1 MKKLKT
7 TSINNKKSLLDYL
20 KQDYIFYLLLLVP
33 MLYYL
38 IFHYVPMYGA
48 IIAFKDYNIFKG
60 TFKSEWVG
68 LAVFKEIF
76 QMKEF
81 YQVLRNTFMLNVL
94 DLILSFPAPIILAL
108 VLNEVKKGLFK
119 KSVQTIAY
127 LPHFIS
133 WVIIGGMVYQIF
145 STKSGYINTVLQFV
159 GFNPV
164 PFLTDKVWW
173 LFTYLI
179 SGIWQSVGWGAI
191 IYLAALS
198 GIDKE
203 LYDAA
208 EVDGCGR
215 IKKIW
220 HITLPGIKPTIVIL
234 LILNIGNMIR
244 IGFERPFILG
254 NVLVQDYSDVLSTF
268 VYRVGLKSGRYSLS
282 TAVGLFQSVIGFIM
296 VISANAISKKV
307 NDTSIW

>member
-1 MKKLKT
+1 MKRLKT
-7 TSINNKKSLLDYL
+7 TSINKKKSLLDYL

-60 TFKSEWVG
+60 AFKSEWVG

-81 YQVLRNTFMLNVL
+81 YQVLKNTIMLNFL
-94 DLILSFPAPIILAL
+94 DLLLSFPAPIILAL
-108 VLNEVKKGLFK
+108 VLNEVRKGRFK
-119 KSVQTIAY
+119 KSVQTLAY

-133 WVIIGGMVYQIF
+133 WVIIAGMVYQIF
-145 STKSGYINTVLQFV
+145 STKNGYINTVLQFI

-173 LFTYLI
+173 LFVYLI
-179 SGIWQSVGWGAI
+179 SGIWASVGWGAI

-215 IKKIW
+215 LKKIW

-244 IGFERPFILG
+244 IGFERPFLLG

-268 VYRVGLKSGRYSLS
+268 VYRVGLGMGRYSLA
-282 TAVGLFQSVIGFIM
+282 TAVGLFQSVIGFLM
-296 VISANAISKKV
+296 VISANTISKKV